1 MAEFKLGR
9 IRFVWK
15 GDWVTGTPYYKDDII
30 SYGGKT
36 FLCVVGHTAAADF
49 YTDLENIPTRWNQF
63 SDGQDWKGNWAG
75 TTLYK
80 VNDIVKYGGYLYICN
95 DGHTSQATLEADQAK
110 WDLFAEGLDWKGSW
124 STTITYKV
132 NDLVK
137 YGGYVYICNQAHT
150 SAATS
155 ALGLE
160 ADQAKWDLF
169 SKGIDWKGVWG
180 ISTRYKVG
188 DLVKYGGVTY
198 VCSTA
203 HTSAATT
210 ALGLEND
217 QASWDYFNQGID
229 YKGTWSNA
237 VRYKVNDVVKNGGG
251 SYICVNAHTSTSS
264 FATDYAYWNQFVEGV
279 EFEGEWASSTVYQPG
294 DIVRYGGN
302 SYIAKTAHTSGSGT
316 PPSTNATDYALFST
330 GFRLQSD
337 WSSVTAYKIGEIV
350 RNGGYTYV
358 ATADNTNQQ
367 PPNASYWSK
376 LNEGIKWKGN
386 WSTATNYILGD
397 AVKYGAF
404 SYICV
409 TAHLSSSGADRPD
422 NDGTG
427 SFWNLLT
434 AGNEESALTTTGDL
448 VYYSGAG
455 PARLPI
461 GDEGQILSVSSGLP
475 TWEYYGRTAKV
486 FYVAPHGT
494 NQPAPTY
501 GITLDQPWSSI
512 RYACEQIENG
522 YQNQEAAYLLKQN
535 RTFIQKEIVEWVDY
549 QIANTGGIWSAFT
562 YNKTKCQRDM
572 GLLIDAV
579 VHDMTHTGNVK
590 SRAVAESYFTP
601 LGASYIAGQTT
612 QTVQA
617 INYGVSLMS
626 SILANT
632 APAANYQTL
641 NGIAVGNR
649 IKQIIDA
656 TYTAESGTSSLVT
669 TLSAIVTDAITAG
682 TTSGMPV
689 LDTPQYTIFVKT
701 GQFYEVLP
709 IIVPA
714 NTAVVGDELRSTR
727 ISPAAKIT
735 ATSDKAKTVATLQRL
750 QSITDE
756 VITNTAVTPTTG
768 NTATQYTSLQDE
780 GNAGSST
787 AVASVAANVTEI
799 KDILANGIGAAN
811 AFVTPNPTGYNSS
824 YLVGYGD
831 ARAQLEA
838 NRTFLKNEV
847 TAYINSTFT
856 GTVTASSSV
865 DNSFTIGSTSW
876 MTAGQPIRFS
886 GTVFGGVALST
897 TYYVKSVLSLTKFT
911 ISTSSGGDTT
921 ALATASGSATVAFY
935 YNSTTCQRDVDYV
948 IDAIKYDLTYDG
960 NYQTRIAADAYFT
973 YGVGTYGTGEKSA
986 TVSAYTRFKTVV
998 GQVILETA
1006 VTPSSGNTTPQ
1017 DTSGTAGSAGSAT
1030 FAQARVQDI
1039 IDTINNNGT
1048 LPALSSPGTSWVST
1062 ELVTARTALVNAKS
1076 SIQSDAV
1083 QYIVKTYPALEF
1095 NTTTCSRDVGYIVD
1109 ALGYDLMFGANFAS
1123 IKAGLAYR
1131 RGTASA
1137 QLVVAQQL
1145 AATQA
1150 ILDFIS
1156 QKVKYVVSSGAVKVA
1171 DMIWTD
1177 LISYVN
1183 TGTAAITVGTNNPV
1197 EDLSII
1203 NGARILELNKAFM
1216 VAEATAYIADTFKA
1230 TVTASTGGATDTFTC
1245 SSTSWMV
1252 AGDPIRFTASNG
1264 GVTSGVTYYV
1274 HSVVD
1279 PTTFK
1284 VTTTLG
1290 GSVLDLSTAAF
1301 TMTVSYYYSVTSC
1314 ERDVR
1319 SFIDSIVKDMIYTGN
1334 YYSTL
1339 SGRYYRSA
1347 LTGSKLEDMFYV
1359 RNGCGLRNCTLTG
1372 LDGTSDGNTAGVQSA
1387 LTPVN
1392 EYGTQRPRAGSYV
1405 SLDPGWGPNDAR
1417 AWVTNKSTY
1426 VQNVTT
1432 FGTGCTGQKIDGT
1445 LHNGGV
1451 DSIVSNDFT
1460 QVLSDGIGAWVLNLG
1475 RAELVSVFTYYCHIG
1490 YLAENGGKIRATNG
1504 NNSYGDFGSVSEGI
1518 DVTETEITG
1527 QINNRA
1533 SEANVTNVIV
1543 NGTEVL
1549 AFEYANCGSEYTS
1562 ATYTISGSGAS
1573 AAVRGDEI
1581 RDGAVFNIR
1590 LNDPGDSSG
1599 TGGTG
1604 YVTAS
1609 NQAQTGSTTT
1619 ITLAAADTSASGVYT
1634 GMAVFLTAGTGAGQ
1648 FGYINSYN
1656 AGTKI
1661 AQIYKFSTGTAGWDH
1676 VVAGRTIAASLDVTT
1691 TYEITPRLS
1700 LTAPPYTV
1708 TTTNMP
1714 ASRNWTD
1721 VVYGNGYGVY
1731 TGLTA
1736 SGGSGSLA
1744 TFNVTRVNGVYT
1756 VSVNVPGN
1764 LYVAGDTLTILGT
1777 ALGGTSPAHDLTIT
1791 VHAVNS
1797 PSGSI
1802 ARILT
1807 SGNAVPPKYVATASG
1822 TVTGAYSLDGIT
1834 WVDITLPTATA
1845 PTGATN
1851 NQWRAVA
1858 YGVVSNVGY
1867 YVAVAR
1873 ESSVAAYSTDGI
1885 NWTSSALGDVADWV
1899 DVAYGNGTFVAI
1911 AESTSGSALRSVST
1925 NGGSTW
1931 SLGTLSGAGAR
1942 CIAYGGTRFVA
1953 VEGNFSNQVSYSTA
1967 GTTWTNTTLPAND
1980 DSTNSNWVDIAYGN
1994 GRFVAIAENS
2004 AMAAYSFDGAT
2015 WTKSNLP
2022 TIAEWDSINYGQG
2035 VFYATSL
2042 GDVAASSEDGVNWTQ
2057 RSAVYAQIDVTATAK
2072 DTNTGYVARTL
2083 PSSGYWTDVLW
2094 DGSKFIAVG
2103 HDNGITPAAYG
2114 AQSSDGETWTSVTFP
2129 LVSSQY
2135 EYTAMA
2141 YNGSNQYVALI
2152 NNTRHI
2158 ASSSNGTT
2166 WTGTVNAIPSSGQWA
2181 SMVWTGTRYV
2191 AVSSAQNRTA
2201 YSTDGVTWA
2210 NGSISASSNEYTGIA
2225 AGVIGS
2231 TTYVMVTTG
2240 LTGTSQVS
2248 AYSTDGL
2255 TWTANATG
2263 FPSAQYWS
2271 SIAYGNSRFVAV
2283 SGNAANTSTAAAYST
2298 NGTTWTAATMPGAA
2312 ARWNKVVYGGG
2323 AFTAFAYNSNRTA
2336 YSTNGVTWVEGPALS
2351 STANWNTAAYGNERY
2366 VALATSGTTSATSNN
2381 WQLDSNLLTTS
2392 SGTSNMQV
2400 GDRIRFIRDSAGSE
2414 IFGGVRFDTNGY
2426 YFVASVKN
2434 STQFTISTTSGGSN
2448 FTLSTGSGSM
2458 LAHTSKSYVASA
2470 LGNPSGTPRWV
2481 VLATASQGALNIR
2494 QGARTRAKAVVGN
2507 NKITGVRILEPGSG
2521 YLTAPTLT
2529 IIDPNN
2535 TGVEAA
2541 LGVRIGNGAL
2551 AQPTFTN
2558 RGSNYTAASVELTG
2572 DGYAD
2577 NYQITAFVAFK
2588 GLTAVPKTGSN
2599 VQIAGIDDVWYRLV
2613 NVTNLLPAADGTYTA
2628 TLQLSPAIGAAE
2640 APEHNTSTTIRRR
2653 YSQVRLTGHDFL
2665 DIGTGDF
2672 TESNYPGLPLNDP
2685 IPAQETRGSGGG
2697 RVFWTSTD
2705 QDGNFRVGGLFN
2717 VEQST
2722 GVATLNA
2729 DAFNIAGLNELSLGS
2744 VALGGS
2750 GATITE
2756 FSTDP
2761 FFTQDSDTVVP
2772 TQRAIKAYINSQI
2785 GGGGSTLNVNTL
2797 TAGVIYIAGQTITT
2811 TTSQQININSK
2822 VNFKGGIVGDA
2833 LVMNYF
2839 LLNS

>member
-15 GDWVTGTPYYKDDII
+15 GNWITGTQYYKDDIVA
-30 SYGGKT
+30 YGGKT
-36 FLCVVGHTAAADF
+36 FLCVVGHTANADF
-49 YTDLENIPTRWNQF
+49 YSDLDNLPTRWNQF

-95 DGHTSQATLEADQAK
+95 DGHTSQSTLELDQSK
-110 WDLFAEGLDWKGSW
+110 WDLFAEGVDWKGSW
-124 STTITYKV
+124 ATTTTYKV

-137 YGGYVYICNQAHT
+137 YGGYVYICNTAHS

-155 ALGLE
+155 TLGLE
-160 ADQAKWDLF
+160 ADQSKWDIF
-169 SKGIDWKGVWG
+169 SKGVDWKGVWST
-180 ISTRYKVG
+180 STRYKVG
-188 DLVKYGGVTY
+188 DLVKYGGTTY

-203 HTSAATT
+203 HTSAAT
-210 ALGLEND
+210 AASGLEVD

-229 YKGTWSNA
+229 YKGTWASTT
-237 VRYKVNDVVKNGGG
+237 RYKVNDVVKNGGG
-251 SYICVNAHTSTSS
+251 SYICVNSHTSTSN
-264 FATDYAYWNQFVEGV
+264 FATDYSYWSQFVEGV

-302 SYIAKTAHTSGSGT
+302 SYIAKTAHTSGSGS
-316 PPSTNATDYALFST
+316 PPSTNTTDYDLFST
-330 GFRLQSD
+330 GFRLQGD
-337 WSSVTAYKIGEIV
+337 WSAVTAYRIGEIV
-350 RNGGYTYV
+350 RNGGYTYA

-376 LNEGIKWKGN
+376 LNEGIDWKGN
-386 WSTATNYILGD
+386 WATATNYILGD
-397 AVKYGAF
+397 SVKYGAF

-409 TAHLSSSGADRPD
+409 QAHLSSSGADRPD
-422 NDGTG
+422 NDGVG
-427 SFWNLLT
+427 AFWNLLT

-461 GDEGQILSVSSGLP
+461 GEEGQVLTVSNGLP
-475 TWEYYGRTAKV
+475 SWDYFGRVAKV
-486 FYVAPHGT
+486 FYVAPHGV
-494 NQPAPTY
+494 NQPAPIY
-501 GITLDQPWSSI
+501 GITLDQPWASI

-522 YQNQEAAYLLKQN
+522 HQNQDAAYLLKQN
-535 RTFIQKEIVEWVDY
+535 RSFIQKEIVEWVDY

-562 YNKTKCQRDM
+562 YNKAKCQRDM
-572 GLLIDAV
+572 GLLIDAI

-590 SRAVAESYFTP
+590 IREVAQSYFTP
-601 LGASYIAGQTT
+601 LGVSYITGQTT

-617 INYGVSLMS
+617 INYGVTL
-626 SILANT
+626 IGNVLANT

-641 NGIAVGNR
+641 NGIGAGSR
-649 IKQIIDA
+649 IKQIIDS
-656 TYTAESGTSSLVT
+656 TYSAESGTSTLASSLASV
-669 TLSAIVTDAITAG
+669 VTDAITAG
-682 TTSGMPV
+682 TISGLPTA
-689 LDTPQYTIFVKT
+689 DTPQYSIFVKT

-714 NTAVVGDELRSTR
+714 NTAIIGDELRSTR
-727 ISPAAKIT
+727 ISPQVKVT

-756 VITNTAVTPTTG
+756 IVTNTAVTPTSG
-768 NTATQYTSLQDE
+768 NTATQYTSLQLA
-780 GNAGSST
+780 GSVGSST
-787 AVASVAANVTEI
+787 AVSSISANVTEI
-799 KDILANGIGAAN
+799 KDILTNGTGAAN
-811 AFVTPNPTGYNSS
+811 AFVTPDPTGYNVS

-838 NRTFLKNEV
+838 NRTFLKDEV
-847 TAYINSTFT
+847 TAYINSTYT

-876 MTAGQPIRFS
+876 MTAGQPIRFT
-886 GTVFGGVALST
+886 GTVFGGVSLST
-897 TYYVKSVLSLTKFT
+897 TYYVKSVISLTKFS
-911 ISTSSGGDTT
+911 ISATSGGDTF
-921 ALATASGSATVAFY
+921 ALSTASGSAGVSFY
-935 YNSTTCQRDVDYV
+935 YNQVTCQRDVGYV

-960 NYQTRIAADAYFT
+960 NYQTRVAADSYFT
-973 YGVGTYGTGEKSA
+973 YGVGTYGSGERTA
-986 TVSAYTRFKTVV
+986 TLGAYARLKIVI

-1006 VTPSSGNTTPQ
+1006 VTPSTGNTTPQ

-1030 FAQARVQDI
+1030 FAETRVQDI
-1039 IDTINNNGT
+1039 VDTITNNGT
-1048 LPALSSPGTSWVST
+1048 LPTLIEPGTSWVAT
-1062 ELVTARTALVNAKS
+1062 ALTTARTALVNAKS

-1095 NTTTCSRDVGYIVD
+1095 NTSTCSRDVGYIVD

-1137 QLVVAQQL
+1137 QLVVANQL
-1145 AATQA
+1145 AATNS
-1150 ILDFIS
+1150 ILDFINKKC
-1156 QKVKYVVSSGAVKVA
+1156 QYVASTGASVLA
-1171 DMIWTD
+1171 DLIWTD
-1177 LISYVN
+1177 LISYIN
-1183 TGTAAITVGTNNPV
+1183 TGTSAITVGTNSPS
-1197 EDLSII
+1197 EDLNII
-1203 NGARILELNKAFM
+1203 NGARILELNKSFM
-1216 VAEATAYIADTFKA
+1216 VAEATAYIANTFTT
-1230 TVTASTGGATDTFTC
+1230 TVTASTGSTNDTFTC
-1245 SSTSWMV
+1245 GDTSWMV
-1252 AGDPIRFTASNG
+1252 AGDPIRFSASNG
-1264 GVTSGVTYYV
+1264 GVTAGVTYYV
-1274 HSVVD
+1274 HTVVNS
-1279 PTTFK
+1279 TTFK

-1290 GSVLDLSTAAF
+1290 GSVLDLTTAGPF
-1301 TMTVSYYYSVTSC
+1301 SMTVSYYYSVSTC
-1314 ERDVR
+1314 ERDVGL
-1319 SFIDSIVKDMIYTGN
+1319 FVDGIVKDLIYTGN

-1339 SGRYYRSA
+1339 TGRYYRSA

-1359 RNGCGLRNCTLTG
+1359 RNGCGLRNCTLLG
-1372 LDGTSDGNTAGVQSA
+1372 LDGTSDGNTTGVQSA
-1387 LTPVN
+1387 LSVAN
-1392 EYGTQRPRAGSYV
+1392 GYGTQRPNAGAYV
-1405 SLDPGWGPNDAR
+1405 SLDPGWGPNDSR

-1518 DVTETEITG
+1518 DVTETKITG

-1533 SEANVTNVIV
+1533 SEANVANVIV
-1543 NGTEVL
+1543 SGTEIL

-1562 ATYTISGSGAS
+1562 ATYTISGSGSS
-1573 AAVRGDEI
+1573 AAATGNET

-1590 LNDPGDSSG
+1590 MTDPGDSSG

-1604 YVTAS
+1604 YISAS
-1609 NQAQTGSTTT
+1609 NQAQTGNTTA
-1619 ITLAAADTSASGVYT
+1619 ITLAAADTAGSSVYT
-1634 GMAVFLTAGTGAGQ
+1634 GMAIFLTAGAGAGQ
-1648 FGYINSYN
+1648 YGYINSYN
-1656 AGTKI
+1656 AGSKV
-1661 AQIYKFSTGTAGWDH
+1661 AQIYKYSTGTAGWDH
-1676 VVAGRTIAASLDVTT
+1676 VVPGRTIAASLDVTT
-1691 TYEITPRLS
+1691 TYEITPRIE

-1708 TTTNMP
+1708 TTTSMS
-1714 ASRNWTD
+1714 AARSWTD
-1721 VVYGNGYGVY
+1721 LVYGNGYAVY

-1736 SGGSGSLA
+1736 TGSVSGSLA
-1744 TFNVTRVNGVYT
+1744 TFNVTRVNGTYT
-1756 VSVNVPGN
+1756 VTVNVPGN
-1764 LYVAGDTLTILGT
+1764 LYAAGETLTILGT
-1777 ALGGTSPAHDLTIT
+1777 SLGGTTPAHDLTIT
-1791 VHAVNS
+1791 VTSVNS

-1802 ARILT
+1802 ARIT
-1807 SGNAVPPKYVATASG
+1807 SAGNAVPPKYVALASG
-1822 TVTGAYSLDGIT
+1822 TTSGAYSLDGIT
-1834 WVDITLPTATA
+1834 WVDITLPTASA
-1845 PTGATN
+1845 PTGATS
-1851 NQWRAVA
+1851 NQWRAIA
-1858 YGVVSNVGY
+1858 YGVVSNVSY

-1873 ESSVAAYSTDGI
+1873 ETSVAAYSTDGI
-1885 NWTSSALGDVADWV
+1885 NWTAANLGDVADWT
-1899 DVAYGNGTFVAI
+1899 DIAYGNGTFVAI

-1925 NGGSTW
+1925 NGGATW
-1931 SLGTLSGAGAR
+1931 SLGTLAGAGAR

-1953 VEGNFSNQVSYSTA
+1953 VEGSFSNQVSYSTN
-1967 GTTWTNTTLPAND
+1967 GVTWTNTTMPAND

-2015 WTKSNLP
+2015 WVKSNLP
-2022 TIAEWDSINYGQG
+2022 AIAEWTSVSYGQG
-2035 VFYATSL
+2035 LFYATSL
-2042 GDVAASSEDGVNWTQ
+2042 GDVAASSEDGVNWTV
-2057 RSAVYAQIDVTATAK
+2057 RSSAYASLTVTATAK
-2072 DTNTGYVARTL
+2072 DTDAGYIARTL
-2083 PSSGYWTDVLW
+2083 PSTGYWTDVLW
-2094 DGSKFIAVG
+2094 DGTQFIAVG
-2103 HDNGITPAAYG
+2103 HDNGVTPAAYG
-2114 AQSSDGETWTSVTFP
+2114 ARSTDGETWVSVTFP

-2135 EYTAMA
+2135 EYTAIA
-2141 YNGSNQYVALI
+2141 YNGTNQYIAII

-2166 WTGTVNAIPSSGQWA
+2166 WTGTVNAIPTSGQWA
-2181 SMVWTGTRYV
+2181 DMVYGNGRYI

-2201 YSTDGVTWA
+2201 YSTDGTTWA
-2210 NGSISASSNEYTGIA
+2210 NGSISALSNEYTGIA
-2225 AGVIGS
+2225 VGTIGS
-2231 TTYVMVTTG
+2231 TTYFVVTTG

-2263 FPSAQYWS
+2263 YPSAQYWS
-2271 SIAYGNSRFVAV
+2271 SVAFGGGRFVAV
-2283 SGNAANTSTAAAYST
+2283 SGNAAITSTAAAYST

-2312 ARWNKVVYGGG
+2312 AKWNKVVYGGG
-2323 AFTAFAYNSNRTA
+2323 AFTAFAYGSNRTA
-2336 YSTNGVTWVEGPALS
+2336 YSTDGTTWVEGPAMS
-2351 STANWNTAAYGNERY
+2351 SSANWNTAAYGNERN
-2366 VALATSGTTSATSNN
+2366 VVLATTGTTAATSNN
-2381 WQLDSNLLTTS
+2381 WALDTNLLTTS
-2392 SGTSNMQV
+2392 STTALEV
-2400 GDRIRFIRDSAGSE
+2400 GDRIRFTSGLI
-2414 IFGGVRFDTNGY
+2414 GGLRSDTNGY
-2426 YFVASVKN
+2426 YFVKTVKN
-2434 STQFTISTTSGGSN
+2434 STQFTVSTTATGSN
-2448 FTLSTGSGSM
+2448 VVLSTGSGSM
-2458 LAHTSKSYVASA
+2458 AATSSKGYVESA
-2470 LGNPSGTPRWV
+2470 LGNPGGTPRWV
-2481 VLATASQGALNIR
+2481 VVGTGAQGALNIR
-2494 QGARTRAKAVVGN
+2494 QGARTRAKAVVAD
-2507 NKITGVRILEPGSG
+2507 NKITGIRLLEPGSG
-2521 YLTAPTLT
+2521 YVTAPTLT
-2529 IIDPNN
+2529 ITDPNN
-2535 TGVEAA
+2535 TGADA
-2541 LGVRIGNGAL
+2541 STGVRIGNGAL

-2558 RGSNYTAASVELTG
+2558 RGSNYTAAAVEITG

-2577 NYQITAFVAFK
+2577 NYQVTAFVAFK
-2588 GLTAVPKTGSN
+2588 GLTGVPKQGSN

-2613 NVTNLLPAADGTYTA
+2613 NVTNLLTASDGTYTA
-2628 TLQLSPAIGAAE
+2628 TLQVSPAIGAAE
-2640 APEHNTSTTIRRR
+2640 APDHDTATTIRRR

-2665 DIGTGDF
+2665 DIGTGNF

-2685 IPAQETRGSGGG
+2685 IPAQETQGGGGG
-2697 RVFWTSTD
+2697 RVFWTATD

-2761 FFTQDSDTVVP
+2761 FFTQDSDTVIP

-2811 TTSQQININSK
+2811 TTSQQININTK

-2833 LVMNYF
+2833 LVLNYF